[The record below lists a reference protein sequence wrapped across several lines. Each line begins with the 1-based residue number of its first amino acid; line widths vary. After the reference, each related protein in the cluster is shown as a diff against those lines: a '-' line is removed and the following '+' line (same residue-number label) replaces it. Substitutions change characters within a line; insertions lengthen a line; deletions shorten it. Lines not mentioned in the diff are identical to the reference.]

1 MADTLSIDSL
11 VGRSAT
17 MTNTEVQSGTVDK
30 DGFLQLLIEQMKNQD
45 PMNPMDS
52 TEYTAQLAQFT
63 TLEEMQNQTAVLQE
77 SLQADYI
84 LSQAINNTLAG
95 SLVGTDVKA
104 YSDTVV
110 VSDGEGSDISFE
122 LDDLAEDVEVTIL
135 DSDGNELRSMELG
148 KTLSGEHTIEW
159 DGEDNKG
166 NTLAD
171 GEYTVEVTATDSAG
185 NESPATTYVIGTIQA
200 VRYDANGAMLVVDGV
215 KVYFGDV
222 LELRNPDDD
231 NEGDGLNIA
240 GLIGLGGG
248 S

>member
-1 MADTLSIDSL
+1 MDDTLSIDSL

-17 MTNTEVQSGTVDK
+17 TYGTDAQSGTVDK

-63 TLEEMQNQTAVLQE
+63 TLEEMQNQTSVLEE

-104 YSDTVV
+104 YSDTLV

-122 LDDLAEDVEVTIL
+122 LNDIAEDVEITIL
-135 DSDGNELRSMELG
+135 DSDGNELRSIDLG

-166 NTLAD
+166 NSLAD

-185 NESPATTYVIGTIQA
+185 KETQATTYIIGTIDA

-215 KVYFGDV
+215 KVYFGNV

-231 NEGDGLNIA
+231 KNGGGLDIA
-240 GLIGLGGG
+240 GMIGLGGG